1 LRRLQS
7 ALAAIATTAAALV
20 LVTTAGADD
29 VSSAPNSVTIT
40 AGGPAATIAVSIAAT
55 DDDGHSG
62 CNVDSQNPATVTFTA
77 AAPVVA
83 TAALTFQNCHQSK
96 DVTVSAPAS
105 AEAGDYT
112 IAVAASGGLG
122 GTYNVSPSSI
132 AVHVDAAPPQQTDTT
147 PPDLS
152 LPANFTVEA
161 TSASGAVATF
171 TASASDNGQTVA
183 VSCNPPSGST
193 FGFGATTVTCSATDA
208 SNNTATG
215 TFQITVQDTTGPALT
230 LPAGITADAT
240 SPAGGTVN
248 FDATATDA
256 VDGTRP
262 VNCSPASGSTFA
274 PGATTVSCTSVDSRN
289 NQSSGSFTITVNV
302 TNAPPSVVVPPD
314 QVVEANGPSGST
326 VTYTPPPTAS
336 DTVDGPLAVTCVPAS
351 GSLFPLGTTPVICTS
366 AADSF
371 GASTEASFNVSVVDR
386 TPPTLTVP
394 PDATF
399 VSDNGGPLPRSALA
413 AYLARGRAED
423 AVDPQ
428 PTLIVN
434 MPDFFPLGVT
444 EVRYS
449 AADASGNVS
458 TGTTRITIILPPP
471 PGTPRPTPPPDDPP
485 PARVT
490 NVRVV
495 PGNGTLRLTWRP
507 PADADVAR
515 YAAFRSERG
524 GPEVQV
530 YNGASPSFTD
540 RGLING
546 VEYRYVIVAYD
557 RAGHRSVGVAVA
569 GVPRRP
575 MLLRPQDRARV
586 RAGQVFTWR
595 AVSSARY
602 YNFQLF
608 RVLRSGGVERLQ
620 KVMSAWPVAN
630 RFRLQ
635 ASWRFEGR
643 RYRLV
648 AGTYRW
654 FVWPG
659 FGVRADARYGVVL
672 GERTFTVAPRR

>member
-1 LRRLQS
+1 
-7 ALAAIATTAAALV
+7 
-20 LVTTAGADD
+20 
-29 VSSAPNSVTIT
+29 
-40 AGGPAATIAVSIAAT
+40 
-55 DDDGHSG
+55 
-62 CNVDSQNPATVTFTA
+62 
-77 AAPVVA
+77 
-83 TAALTFQNCHQSK
+83 
-96 DVTVSAPAS
+96 
-105 AEAGDYT
+105 
-112 IAVAASGGLG
+112 
-122 GTYNVSPSSI
+122 
-132 AVHVDAAPPQQTDTT
+132 
-147 PPDLS
+147 
-152 LPANFTVEA
+152 
-161 TSASGAVATF
+161 
-171 TASASDNGQTVA
+171 
-183 VSCNPPSGST
+183 
-193 FGFGATTVTCSATDA
+193 
-208 SNNTATG
+208 
-215 TFQITVQDTTGPALT
+215 
-230 LPAGITADAT
+230 
-240 SPAGGTVN
+240 
-248 FDATATDA
+248 
-256 VDGTRP
+256 
-262 VNCSPASGSTFA
+262 
-274 PGATTVSCTSVDSRN
+274 
-289 NQSSGSFTITVNV
+289 
-302 TNAPPSVVVPPD
+302 
-314 QVVEANGPSGST
+314 
-326 VTYTPPPTAS
+326 
-336 DTVDGPLAVTCVPAS
+336 
-351 GSLFPLGTTPVICTS
+351 
-366 AADSF
+366 
-371 GASTEASFNVSVVDR
+371 
-386 TPPTLTVP
+386 
-394 PDATF
+394 
-399 VSDNGGPLPRSALA
+399 
-413 AYLARGRAED
+413 
-423 AVDPQ
+423 
-428 PTLIVN
+428 LIVD

-530 YNGASPSFTD
+530 YSGASPSFTD

-620 KVMSAWPVAN
+620 KVMSAWPVTN
-630 RFRLQ
+630 RFRLR
-635 ASWRFEGR
+635 ATWRFEGR

-659 FGVRADARYGVVL
+659 FGARADARYGVVL